1 MFFLVIG
8 DSFGK
13 KVLKIDG
20 SGDPKVLRFDGP
32 FGPEGCGGGFA
43 AVFIWPLRGPEFR
56 RFKGFRRL
64 WWAPAA
70 PVLIKP

>member
-8 DSFGK
+8 GSFLG

-32 FGPEGCGGGFA
+32 FGPEGGGSGFA
-43 AVFIWPLRGPEFR
+43 AVFIWPLRGPGFR
-56 RFKGFRRL
+56 GFKGW